1 MISTVLGDSVAMD
14 DQTEEGDETSEVL
27 FKCAWRG
34 KRGSLK
40 RHPMHT
46 YDVIATDADQVSLV
60 GWAFVGD

>member
-1 MISTVLGDSVAMD
+1 MD

-40 RHPMHT
+40 RHPVHT

-60 GWAFVGD
+60 G

>member
-1 MISTVLGDSVAMD
+1 MISAVIGDSVAMD
-14 DQTEEGDETSEVL
+14 DQAEDGDELSDVP

-46 YDVIATDADQVSLV
+46 YDVIAIDDQVSLV
-60 GWAFVGD
+60 G